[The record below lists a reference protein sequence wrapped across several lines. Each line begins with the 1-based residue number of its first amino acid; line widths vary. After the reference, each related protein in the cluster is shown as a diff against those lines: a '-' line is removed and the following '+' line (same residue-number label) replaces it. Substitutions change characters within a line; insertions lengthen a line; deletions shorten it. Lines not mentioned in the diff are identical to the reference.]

1 MNNLL
6 TDVLSGQLN
15 HFSLWIIVLVFL
27 GGVISSLSPCTL
39 GILPVIMGYIGG
51 YSENTTKKTVIQ
63 VLCFVF
69 GLSVVLTTLGMVA
82 AITGQA
88 LGFHS
93 SPIFGLVLSSLIL
106 VMGLSLLE
114 LIEVPM
120 PTIIKQMPKNSNN
133 NMILYPI
140 ILGGTFAIA
149 STPCSTPI
157 LAGIMAYASLKAN
170 LMLGGLLLFCYALG
184 QSVILVFAGL
194 FTSLF
199 KKFSA
204 VKTIS
209 GYFNKFSGIVLILAS
224 VFLYLKIF
232 GVV

>member
-6 TDVLSGQLN
+6 TDVLSGQL
-15 HFSLWIIVLVFL
+15 HQFSLWIIVLIFF

-51 YSENTTKKTVIQ
+51 YSENTTKKTIIQ

-69 GLSVVLTTLGMVA
+69 GLSIVLTTLGMIA
-82 AITGQA
+82 AFTGQA

-93 SPIFGLVLSSLIL
+93 SPVFGLVLSSLIL
-106 VMGLSLLE
+106 LMGLSLLE
-114 LIEVPM
+114 VIEVPM

-140 ILGGTFAIA
+140 LLGGTFAIA

-170 LMLGGLLLFCYALG
+170 LMLGGVLLFCYALG

-204 VKTIS
+204 VKTVS
-209 GYFNKFSGIVLILAS
+209 GYFNKFSGIVLILAAA
-224 VFLYLKIF
+224 FLYLKIF

>member
-1 MNNLL
+1 MSSLL
-6 TDVLSGQLN
+6 TDVFTGQLSQ
-15 HFSLWIIVLVFL
+15 FSPLIIVLVFI
-27 GGVISSLSPCTL
+27 GGIVSSLSPCTL

-69 GLSVVLTTLGMVA
+69 GLSVVLTSLGMVA
-82 AITGQA
+82 AYTGQA

-93 SPIFGLVLSSLIL
+93 NPIFILALASLIL

-114 LIEVPM
+114 VIEVPM
-120 PTIIKQMPKNSNN
+120 PAIVKQMPNKNN
-133 NMILYPI
+133 NLILYPI

-170 LMLGGLLLFCYALG
+170 LLLGGILLFTYAIG
-184 QSVILVFAGL
+184 QSVILIFAGL

-199 KKFSA
+199 KKFNA
-204 VKTIS
+204 VKSMSIH
-209 GYFNKFSGIVLILAS
+209 FNKFSGVVLILAS
-224 VFLYLKIF
+224 LFIYLKVF

>member
-1 MNNLL
+1 MGHSHQVTPWVIGLIFI
-6 TDVLSGQLN
+6 GG
-15 HFSLWIIVLVFL
+15 IV
-27 GGVISSLSPCTL
+27 SSLSPCTL

-51 YSENTTKKTVIQ
+51 YSENTTKRTVIQ
-63 VLCFVF
+63 VLCFVL
-69 GLSVVLTTLGMVA
+69 GLSLVLTTLGMIA
-82 AITGQA
+82 AFTGKA

-93 SPIFGLVLSSLIL
+93 NPVLSLTLSSLIM

-114 LIEVPM
+114 VIEVPM
-120 PTIIKQMPKNSNN
+120 PSIIKQMPKNNSN

-140 ILGGTFAIA
+140 ILGGTFALA

-170 LMLGGLLLFCYALG
+170 FIFGGVLLFFYALG

-194 FTSLF
+194 FTSMF
-199 KKFSA
+199 KKISA
-204 VKTIS
+204 IKTFS
-209 GYFNKFSGIVLILAS
+209 GYFNRFSGIILIIAA

>member
-6 TDVLSGQLN
+6 TDVLSGQL
-15 HFSLWIIVLVFL
+15 HQFSLWIIVLIFF

-51 YSENTTKKTVIQ
+51 YSENTTKKTIIQ

-69 GLSVVLTTLGMVA
+69 GLSIVLTTLGMIA
-82 AITGQA
+82 AFTGQA

-93 SPIFGLVLSSLIL
+93 SPVFGLVLSSLIL
-106 VMGLSLLE
+106 LMGLSLLE
-114 LIEVPM
+114 VIEVPM

-140 ILGGTFAIA
+140 LLGGTFAIA

-170 LMLGGLLLFCYALG
+170 LMLVGVLLFCYALG

-204 VKTIS
+204 VKTVS
-209 GYFNKFSGIVLILAS
+209 GYFNKFSGIVLILAAA
-224 VFLYLKIF
+224 FLYLKIF

>member
-1 MNNLL
+1 M
-6 TDVLSGQLN
+6 TDVLTGQLST
-15 HFSLWIIVLVFL
+15 FSPLIIALVFI
-27 GGVISSLSPCTL
+27 GGIVSSLSPCTL

-51 YSENTTKKTVIQ
+51 YSENTTKRTVVQ
-63 VLCFVF
+63 VLCFVL
-69 GLSVVLTTLGMVA
+69 GLSIVLTSLGMVA
-82 AITGQA
+82 AYTGKA

-93 SPIFGLVLSSLIL
+93 SPIFALLLSSLIL

-114 LIEVPM
+114 VIEVPM
-120 PTIIKQMPKNSNN
+120 PTLVKQMPNKNN
-133 NMILYPI
+133 NLILYPI
-140 ILGGTFAIA
+140 VLGGTFAIA

-170 LMLGGLLLFCYALG
+170 LLLGGVLLFTYALG

-199 KKFSA
+199 KKFNA
-204 VKTIS
+204 VKS
-209 GYFNKFSGIVLILAS
+209 MSLHFNKFSGVILILAAM
-224 VFLYLKIF
+224 FIYLKVF